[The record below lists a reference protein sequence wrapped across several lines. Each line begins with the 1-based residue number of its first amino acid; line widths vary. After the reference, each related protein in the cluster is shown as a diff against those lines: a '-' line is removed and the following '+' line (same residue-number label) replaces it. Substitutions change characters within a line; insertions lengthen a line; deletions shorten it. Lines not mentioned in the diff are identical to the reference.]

1 MKNDKD
7 IRHKIHV
14 YNDELSKRQ
23 AKLVRIEDYMKTVQ
37 ALVPMVELAIK
48 LSSRADI
55 DNGADKNAWRTVLAD
70 ILTMKEEISETYSG
84 LADVAQELHENIER
98 LKKEV

>member
-23 AKLVRIEDYMKTVQ
+23 AKLARIEDYMKTVQ

>member
-84 LADVAQELHENIER
+84 LADVAQELHENIEK